1 MSKDKENPLFSG
13 MKRVTPPDTDEALKD
28 VGQMELF
35 TFHAPEVAVH
45 VIFSASNFSMRI
57 FAETASA

>member
-1 MSKDKENPLFSG
+1 

-35 TFHAPEVAVH
+35 TFHAPDVLLEE
-45 VIFSASNFSMRI
+45 IF
-57 FAETASA
+57 